1 MDGMPFTL
9 AGRVVSPAL
18 WTAAAQKRT
27 AEVRQLFAD
36 GAVNIEERGGL
47 GGEGRVGPTP
57 LHQAASQGHR
67 EVVQL
72 LREAGVGVS
81 AVTKNNNGRTLQFP
95 ELHTFISMRCAA
107 LRKAVVL
114 LLGQ

>member
-27 AEVRQLFAD
+27 AEVRRLFAD
-36 GAVNIEERGGL
+36 GTVNIEERGGL
-47 GGEGRVGPTP
+47 GEEGEGETP
-57 LHQAASQGHR
+57 LHQAASRRHR

-72 LREAGVGVS
+72 LLEAGVDVS
-81 AVTKNNNGRTLQFP
+81 APNNDSRTPALHYASRKAVTL
-95 ELHTFISMRCAA
+95 
-107 LRKAVVL
+107 LRKAVML
-114 LLGQ
+114 FLGQ